1 MENIKNSTTD
11 KSNQYQHW
19 IMITDHGE
27 RFDLEVDQI
36 YWNKYRDV
44 HDDADYIEFAKDGIM
59 VGKARKEHVTA
70 LFRPAIFKK
79 PKVVSTDEL
88 QKHLRGSC

>member
-1 MENIKNSTTD
+1 MKGIKNSITD

-19 IMITDHGE
+19 ILITDHGE
-27 RFDLEVDQI
+27 WFDLEVDQI

-59 VGKARKEHVTA
+59 VGKARKEHITA
-70 LFRPAIFKK
+70 LFRPEIFKT
-79 PKVVSTDEL
+79 PKTVSANEL
-88 QKHLRGSC
+88 QKNLRGSC

>member
-1 MENIKNSTTD
+1 MKGTKNSTAD

-19 IMITDHGE
+19 IMLTDHGE

-44 HDDADYIEFAKDGIM
+44 HDDADYIEFVKDGIII
-59 VGKARKEHVTA
+59 GRARKEHITA
-70 LFRPAIFKK
+70 LFRPEIFKK

-88 QKHLRGSC
+88 YKNLHSGR

>member
-1 MENIKNSTTD
+1 MEGIKNSTAD
-11 KSNQYQHW
+11 KNNQYQHW
-19 IMITDHGE
+19 VMITDHGE
-27 RFDLEVDQI
+27 WLDLEVDQI

-59 VGKARKEHVTA
+59 VGKARKEHITA
-70 LFRPAIFKK
+70 LFRPEIFKK

-88 QKHLRGSC
+88 QKNLRGSR